1 MSYASRCNMTKI
13 HETALP
19 GVGVRHEFDTKAG
32 ERLGAITHRSG
43 RLDLLI
49 FAKND
54 PDACTRSIRLES
66 EDAETLAD
74 LLGAGAQVQIEQHR
88 VRGEVGGMTL
98 DWLPIAKDWKCDGL
112 AIGDTRIFDE
122 TGVVV
127 VAVMRHG
134 EPIPISD
141 GNFRLRGGDT
151 AIVVG
156 APDGISRAH
165 ELLKLGRCG

>member
-1 MSYASRCNMTKI
+1 MTRI

-49 FAKND
+49 FAEND
-54 PDACTRSIRLES
+54 PDSCARTIPLDS

-74 LLGAGAQVQIEQHR
+74 LLGAGVQVQTEQRR
-88 VRGEVGGMTL
+88 VRGEVAGMTL
-98 DWLPIAKDWKCDGL
+98 DWLPIASGWNCDGL
-112 AIGDTRIFDE
+112 AIADTRIYDE
-122 TGVVV
+122 TGVVI
-127 VAVMRHG
+127 VAVMREG
-134 EPIPISD
+134 EPLPIKD
-141 GNFRLRGGDT
+141 GNFRLRAGDT

-156 APDGISRAH
+156 APTKIAQAQQ
-165 ELLKLGRCG
+165 LLQRGQRD

>member
-1 MSYASRCNMTKI
+1 MTRIKEI
-13 HETALP
+13 TLP
-19 GVGVRHEFDTKAG
+19 GVGVRHEFDTKSG

-49 FAKND
+49 FSKND
-54 PDACTRSIRLES
+54 PDACARSIRLEAD
-66 EDAETLAD
+66 DAETLAD

-88 VRGEVGGMTL
+88 VRNEIGGMTL

-134 EPIPISD
+134 EPIPIND
-141 GNFRLRGGDT
+141 GNFRLRSGDT

-156 APDGISRAH
+156 APDGIMRAQ
-165 ELLKLGRCG
+165 EMLKVGRCN

>member
-1 MSYASRCNMTKI
+1 MTKI
-13 HETALP
+13 KETTLP
-19 GVGVRHEFDTKAG
+19 GVGVRHEFDTKNG

-49 FAKND
+49 FSKDD
-54 PDACTRSIRLES
+54 PDACARSIRLEAD
-66 EDAETLAD
+66 DAETLAD

-88 VRGEVGGMTL
+88 VRGEVGGLTL
-98 DWLPIAKDWKCDGL
+98 DWLAIAPDWKCDGL
-112 AIGDTRIFDE
+112 PIGDTHIFDE

-134 EPIPISD
+134 EPIPIND
-141 GNFRLRGGDT
+141 GNFRLRAGDT

-156 APDGISRAH
+156 APDGIERAGD
-165 ELLKLGRCG
+165 LLKIGRCS